1 MGNEVLIRVVIPAG
15 IRGVSNR
22 AWIGTLNVSE
32 IACDPLNRR
41 ADRLIGASVDSESRF
56 TILPIV
62 ESVCHSICWVYVSP
76 PEIGAS
82 LKGLEKEAALDIVL
96 GVPAVLVPAEVIRG
110 AVISVR
116 AAMALSTQPSAFR
129 RERPLILQETTQLSV
144 AISVLS
150 AVLSNSFSLALS
162 IDTSS

>member
-1 MGNEVLIRVVIPAG
+1 MGNKVLIRVVIPAG
-15 IRGVSNR
+15 VRWVSNR
-22 AWIGTLNVSE
+22 ARVGTLNIAE
-32 IACDPLNRR
+32 IASDPLNRGT
-41 ADRLIGASVDSESRF
+41 DRLIGASVDSESRF
-56 TILPIV
+56 AILPIV

-76 PEIGAS
+76 PEIGPS
-82 LKGLEKEAALDIVL
+82 LKGLEKQAALDIVL
-96 GVPAVLVPAEVIRG
+96 GVSAVLVPAEVIRG
-110 AVISVR
+110 TVISVR

-162 IDTSS
+162 IYASS